1 MLPRR
6 PPPPLP
12 LSLTR
17 VHTQWL
23 SIRFSSFNLECNFDF
38 VRFYLG
44 SSILNGV
51 LESYSCNLSPF
62 TVIIPGAA
70 GRSSTPITFC

>member
-6 PPPPLP
+6 PPPSPSP
-12 LSLTR
+12 S
-17 VHTQWL
+17 HAYTQWL

-51 LESYSCNLSPF
+51 LESYSCNLPPF